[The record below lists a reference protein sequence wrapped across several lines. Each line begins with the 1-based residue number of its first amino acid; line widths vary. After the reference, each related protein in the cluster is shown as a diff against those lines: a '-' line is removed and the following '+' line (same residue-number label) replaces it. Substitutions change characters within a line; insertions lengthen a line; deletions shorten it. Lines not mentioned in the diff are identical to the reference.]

1 MNSYYL
7 RGSVVET
14 RDRCPRVFAMG
25 DISPFGDMKMFSRN
39 FVSPSQVTETF
50 LRSGFSNL
58 SIAHWRYLKFLDRG
72 EVGSSIALGDTK
84 SSPGVQALT
93 YVSPM

>member
-1 MNSYYL
+1 
-7 RGSVVET
+7 
-14 RDRCPRVFAMG
+14 MG